1 MEERIE
7 TLLEY
12 LENFKAKEIAL
23 FDARE
28 QKGQDKYII
37 LANFASPIENKNFAD
52 SIMKKLGLVEFPEG
66 YNKGE
71 WIIFQLDEILLHTF
85 IPVKRE
91 KYNLDKLYQNIK
103 VNLKQDKKSKK

>member
-1 MEERIE
+1 MEESIE

-12 LENFKAKEIAL
+12 LEENKAKDLAL

-28 QKGQDKYII
+28 QKGEENYII
-37 LANFASPIENKNFAD
+37 LANFSSCIENKLFAD
-52 SIMKKLGLVEFPEG
+52 KLMAKIGLTDFPEG

-71 WIIFQLDEILLHTF
+71 WIIFSLDGILLHTF
-85 IPVKRE
+85 IPAKRE

-103 VNLKQDKKSKK
+103 VNLKTNKKSK